1 MRKTMNFLLTC
12 IKILS
17 GVTLLILVI
26 IFWATALVLS
36 SLIDIITWVEKALT
50 RLMKKCLD
58 DENLN

>member
-1 MRKTMNFLLTC
+1 MNFLLTC

-26 IFWATALVLS
+26 IFWATALALS
-36 SLIDIITWVEKALT
+36 SIIDIITWVEKALT

>member
-1 MRKTMNFLLTC
+1 MRKIVNFLLTC
-12 IKILS
+12 IKVLS

-26 IFWATALVLS
+26 IFWATALALS

>member
-1 MRKTMNFLLTC
+1 MNFLLTC

-26 IFWATALVLS
+26 IFWATALALS